1 MKANGQSKDR
11 FSDQNRGK
19 NNGNQG
25 VLFGSAV
32 RAGHTKKYS
41 ATDEAIGIIIAMF
54 GGTVMENTVPR
65 EGTPRD
71 NGRDTAHRASSE
83 RMINAQ
89 GGAAESLARFSS
101 TPLYKLCEL

>member
-1 MKANGQSKDR
+1 MKANGQAKDR
-11 FSDQNRGK
+11 FSDKNRGK

-25 VLFGSAV
+25 LLFRSET
-32 RAGHTKKYS
+32 RADHTKKYRS
-41 ATDEAIGIIIAMF
+41 TDEAIGIVIAMF

>member
-1 MKANGQSKDR
+1 MKANGQSKGR
-11 FSDQNRGK
+11 FSYQNRGK

-25 VLFGSAV
+25 VLFGSEV
-32 RAGHTKKYS
+32 RADHTKKYS

-54 GGTVMENTVPR
+54 GGTVMENIVPGEDAPR
-65 EGTPRD
+65 GDGRGT
-71 NGRDTAHRASSE
+71 AYRASSE